1 MKTYYALTV
10 FFSLTFSLSAQTIVW
25 QDNFETPAN
34 WSLNASSGLNGVD
47 ANLWVISDAEGGVA
61 AGNCGVASNGN
72 KTLHVGCQGAWCLGT
87 GATYNAGDG
96 GLGFIDAVTH
106 KRTYILNNI
115 NTLNTGALSIEFDY
129 IGIGQPGFDFGKV
142 LYSIDGGLTWATLQ
156 TIAPAATC
164 AGGQGLWS
172 HFTHALPVS
181 CQNITT
187 LKIGFEWVNDNDG
200 NGTDP
205 SLAINNVAITTP
217 AANVTASFGFQNN
230 ICPGDCVDFTN
241 TCSGASLFM
250 WDFGNGNTSMSPIPP
265 SICYNNPGV
274 YAVQL
279 VACAGNVCD
288 TMIQSLI
295 VNNYLF
301 GQQNVSA
308 TGSYTWPFN
317 GMTYLQS
324 GSYTDTMA
332 NPNDC
337 DSILTLNLILTV
349 GGISEFQEVEQHII
363 RYLDLMGREIE
374 RRKNT
379 MVLIQYEGG
388 NVRRVFLTE

>member
-1 MKTYYALTV
+1 
-10 FFSLTFSLSAQTIVW
+10 
-25 QDNFETPAN
+25 
-34 WSLNASSGLNGVD
+34 LNASSGLNGVD

-349 GGISEFQEVEQHII
+349 GGISEFQEVEQHIV